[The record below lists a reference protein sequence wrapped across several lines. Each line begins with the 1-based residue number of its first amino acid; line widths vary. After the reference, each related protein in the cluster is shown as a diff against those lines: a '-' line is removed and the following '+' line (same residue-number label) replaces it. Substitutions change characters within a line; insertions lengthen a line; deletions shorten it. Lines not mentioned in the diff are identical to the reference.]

1 MQACVPKKG
10 AARKRDMPKSFV
22 LTLIRLFYVLYF
34 FWNDNRLIIVVVTIR
49 DY

>member
-22 LTLIRLFYVLYF
+22 LTLILSFMCCTF
-34 FWNDNRLIIVVVTIR
+34 FGMII
-49 DY
+49 D